1 MTTQVHHQAGAA
13 VAPFVFVSAMGLEHA
28 LSDWRELMF
37 TEVHVQEATPGSYV
51 VNAVKE
57 YPDGRLMWLLEIM
70 RVCASLWH
78 LMAPEYD
85 A

>member
-1 MTTQVHHQAGAA
+1 MAPEGTCLPRTTQVHHQAGAA

-28 LSDWRELMF
+28 LSDWRELQF

-70 RVCASLWH
+70 RVRGT
-78 LMAPEYD
+78 
-85 A
+85 